1 VEKGL
6 DVMCNL
12 GLKNNEI
19 LGFIEYFNKVLMIHI
34 YLILDF
40 TFLNNFKRLMNIFY
54 STLNCLQNSRWS
66 KA

>member
-1 VEKGL
+1 
-6 DVMCNL
+6 MCNL